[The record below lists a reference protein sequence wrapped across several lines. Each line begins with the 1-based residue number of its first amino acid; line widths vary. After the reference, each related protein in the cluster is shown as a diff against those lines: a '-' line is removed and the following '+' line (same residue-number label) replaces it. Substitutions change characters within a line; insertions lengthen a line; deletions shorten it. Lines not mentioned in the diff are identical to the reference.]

1 MIRGFILFM
10 AAISITPPAYADGDM
25 IQVEA
30 FRGLIEQDL
39 RLASVG
45 YRLAASNRAHCPV
58 LARNPGWVIHDIAQY
73 SNARIAAL
81 AFPSAEPVSVAAVV
95 ANGPAARAGF
105 LANDGLSGIAGTA
118 IDTAIPSTKGASRDR
133 VAKINA
139 NVAAALETQAAV
151 SISINKGGART
162 ERLLSPPLICASTYQ
177 IDTGSGI
184 NAGADGAMVSVSIQL
199 ALFAETEV
207 ELAAIVA
214 HELAHNLLQHRA
226 KLDAAKVS
234 RGLGGL
240 FGKSKN
246 AILQTEIEADQL
258 SIWLL
263 ANAGYDPN
271 ASIIF
276 WQRYAKK
283 HGAGIFTA
291 GTHLRWKNRIKI
303 METEIASLNA
313 AGKDA
318 NGYAPPL
325 LLKLRTMQ

>member
-1 MIRGFILFM
+1 MIRGFTLFM
-10 AAISITPPAYADGDM
+10 AIIWATPPAYADGDM
-25 IQVEA
+25 IQIEA

-45 YRLAASNRAHCPV
+45 YRLANGSRAHCPV

-73 SNARIAAL
+73 SNARVAAL
-81 AFPSAEPVSVAAVV
+81 AFPSSEPISVAAVV
-95 ANGPAARAGF
+95 ANGPAARVGIQ
-105 LANDGLSGIAGTA
+105 ANDGLTSIAGKA
-118 IDTAIPSTKGASRDR
+118 LNWPSQAKKGASYDR
-133 VAKINA
+133 VAAVNA
-139 NVAAALETQAAV
+139 DIAAAIQAKDSLPLTLKRGTMPV
-151 SISINKGGART
+151 SLN
-162 ERLLSPPLICASTYQ
+162 LLAPLICASTFQ
-177 IDTGSGI
+177 ISTSGGI
-184 NAGADGAMVSVSIQL
+184 NAGADGTMVSVSIDL
-199 ALFAETEV
+199 ARFAETEI
-207 ELAAIVA
+207 ELASIVA

-234 RGLGGL
+234 RGLGSL

-271 ASIIF
+271 EAITF
-276 WQRYAKK
+276 WQRFSKK

-303 METEIASLNA
+303 MEAEIAALNTTD
-313 AGKDA
+313 KDA

-325 LLKLRTMQ
+325 LLKLRTGG